1 MALGDSQFGIVVLPT
16 VLYLSKVLAKLAMG
30 LDRRPELVAHLL
42 RLEGGA
48 DQDESTEKVTLVE
61 KSANVVR
68 EAFIKCLTDR
78 SGTPGVHG
86 KPEGKRVGIYLMA
99 NLCLKLLFQVRQSSM
114 HLFGE
119 RPLTLISSVA
129 SFETQ
134 SRCLQASLLNPRH

>member
-61 KSANVVR
+61 KSAN
-68 EAFIKCLTDR
+68 
-78 SGTPGVHG
+78 GVHG

-99 NLCLKLLFQVRQSSM
+99 NLCLKLLFQVRQFSM
-114 HLFGE
+114 YLFGE
-119 RPLTLISSVA
+119 RLLTLPFSAA
-129 SFETQ
+129 SFVTQ
-134 SRCLQASLLNPRH
+134 SRCLRVSLPNPLH